1 MNLKMADVLTLE
13 AFAQLVGARGRARFN
28 GTAGTFDPM
37 LGRSVSAGSTG
48 KTEAKVAGML
58 KAGRNYA
65 EPILSFWTAII

>member
-1 MNLKMADVLTLE
+1 MADVLTVE
-13 AFAQLVGARGRARFN
+13 ASPQLGGAKGRARFN

-37 LGRSVSAGSTG
+37 LGRLISAG